1 MSHGAH
7 GHGESSNKTIAIF
20 ISILAL
26 CLAIAET
33 MAKSAQTDG
42 LGYNIK
48 AADTWAFFQ
57 AKTIRRTTIE
67 AMADAMEVDARLAR
81 DPATKEILEKR
92 IADWRKTAARY
103 RSEPETGEGSNELMR
118 KAREHEGKRDLALAK
133 YHHYE
138 VSSAAFQIAIVL
150 ASAFAITSAVY
161 LMWVAAGFSG
171 VGVLFFLIGL
181 LFPKAVHL
189 F

>member
-7 GHGESSNKTIAIF
+7 GHGEGGNKTIAIF

-33 MAKSAQTDG
+33 MAKSAQTDA

-67 AMADAMEVDARLAR
+67 AMAETMEIDAKLAR
-81 DPATKEILEKR
+81 DPATKQLLDKR
-92 IADWRKTAARY
+92 IGDWRKTAARY
-103 RSEPETGEGSNELMR
+103 RSEPETGEGSVELMA
-118 KAREHEGKRDLALAK
+118 KAKDAERKRDLALAK

-150 ASAFAITSAVY
+150 ASAFAITTAIY
-161 LMWVAAGFSG
+161 LFWVAAGFSG
-171 VGVLFFLIGL
+171 VGVIFFLIGL
-181 LFPKAVHL
+181 LVPKSVHL